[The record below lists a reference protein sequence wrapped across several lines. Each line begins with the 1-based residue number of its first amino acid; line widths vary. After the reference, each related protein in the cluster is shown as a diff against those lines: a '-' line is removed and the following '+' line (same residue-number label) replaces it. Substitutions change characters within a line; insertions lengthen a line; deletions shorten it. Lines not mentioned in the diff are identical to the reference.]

1 MILQQRDGELG
12 GLVVETRHSN
22 NNLTEISL
30 FIHIP
35 QYHHLQAADRDGY
48 TRRNGSTS
56 QSPEGSTIHRYK
68 QRKPKKKKSPKKAE
82 SLPAATAA
90 ELTRRRS

>member
-12 GLVVETRHSN
+12 GLVVETRHN
-22 NNLTEISL
+22 NNPTEISL

-35 QYHHLQAADRDGY
+35 RYHHLQAADRDGY

-68 QRKPKKKKSPKKAE
+68 KSQKKAE
-82 SLPAATAA
+82 SLPSRSNSSGADAAAA
-90 ELTRRRS
+90 LIY